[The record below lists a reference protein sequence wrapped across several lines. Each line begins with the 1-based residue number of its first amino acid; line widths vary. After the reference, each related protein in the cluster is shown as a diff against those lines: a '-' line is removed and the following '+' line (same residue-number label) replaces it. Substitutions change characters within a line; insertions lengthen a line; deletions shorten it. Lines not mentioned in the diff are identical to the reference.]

1 MRRTAYDI
9 IEVVLKEMN
18 KGMNTIRELNLA
30 FTAVSLFVIFMATSV
45 AKINA
50 QNQLSDRSVQTI
62 MDYAWVY
69 TPDKFTPPNGKAI
82 FIDKKKRSAMTVP
95 LLKGREVIMTARL
108 SAHAQIC
115 DLSEDQIKNY
125 RSLMLRETQ
134 SKKWTPQQ
142 MVYINQLHLTTV
154 MMLVGKLE
162 VKEKKNGKEVVVKE
176 GPTATKTCTDEQRI
190 KIKDLVSSYVATG
203 PDLPE

>member
-1 MRRTAYDI
+1 
-9 IEVVLKEMN
+9 
-18 KGMNTIRELNLA
+18 MNTMRELNIALTIGSLFIFFKFA
-30 FTAVSLFVIFMATSV
+30 GHTAV
-45 AKINA
+45 NA

-82 FIDKKKRSAMTVP
+82 FIDKKKRDAMTVP
-95 LLKGREVIMTARL
+95 LAKGREVVMSARL

-125 RSLMLRETQ
+125 RSLMLRETL
-134 SKKWTPQQ
+134 SRKWSPQQ
-142 MVYINQLHLTTV
+142 LVYINQLHLTTV

-162 VKEKKNGKEVVVKE
+162 VKEKNNGKEVIVKE
-176 GPTATKTCTDEQRI
+176 GPAVMKTCTDEQRK
-190 KIKDLVSSYVATG
+190 KIKELVANYVSTG
-203 PDLPE
+203 PELKKSVGTSN